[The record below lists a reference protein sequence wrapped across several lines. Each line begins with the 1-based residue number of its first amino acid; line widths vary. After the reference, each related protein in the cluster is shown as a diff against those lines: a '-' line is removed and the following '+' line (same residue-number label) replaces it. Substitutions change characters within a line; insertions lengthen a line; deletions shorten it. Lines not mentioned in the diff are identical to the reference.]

1 MMTAGEV
8 YSCRPWGDLMS
19 MKFHASYLR
28 TAALIVGIAA
38 SGSLA
43 HAADMPVK
51 AAPPVATPFFLVND
65 NSVSF
70 TYFPGST
77 DPGIW
82 GASYNARYQF
92 DLTHF
97 DVNRWGTNFID
108 ASYQQYGN
116 KDPIQS
122 MYGSRG
128 MVEADFLVRN
138 TLSGN
143 AFLGKNFFSNYIT
156 KDISFAYGGFSA
168 INDTFLAPQ
177 SQQYDVGVQFTLN
190 LPGTV
195 NLSVYAQ
202 KEYHNNTYNAVCSG
216 GFNSFAGQ
224 PSPTGA
230 NVAACAFT
238 GNQEFKWAPR
248 LELTLLEPLTFLP
261 TWLPMS
267 WNSFTGI
274 TFPKG
279 TGYSQAQIQ
288 TLINNGSCVATT
300 GGNNPSNQCSAEM
313 KTEIFTE
320 NRLVLDIGKMYL
332 NKAGL
337 WEGFVGYR
345 YWYNKFGTDHNAA
358 IFSVLAPNTS
368 IESTAF
374 VGTTYHFTN

>member
-1 MMTAGEV
+1 MNSTA
-8 YSCRPWGDLMS
+8 L
-19 MKFHASYLR
+19 A
-28 TAALIVGIAA
+28 TAVVVAFAA
-38 SGSLA
+38 SGTLA

-51 AAPPVATPFFLVND
+51 AAPVAAPFFLVND

-77 DPGIW
+77 DPGVY

-92 DLTHF
+92 DMTHF

-108 ASYQQYGN
+108 FNYQQFGD
-116 KDPIQS
+116 KDPIQT
-122 MYGSRG
+122 MYGSKG
-128 MVEADFLVRN
+128 SAEADALVRN

-156 KDISFAYGGFSA
+156 KDISFAYGGLFVVVD
-168 INDTFLAPQ
+168 NFLAPHTH
-177 SQQYDVGVQFTLN
+177 QYDLGVQFTLN

-195 NLSVYAQ
+195 NLSAYAQ
-202 KEYHNNTYNAVCSG
+202 KETHNNTFNAICNG
-216 GFNSFAGQ
+216 GPFGPSIGQ
-224 PSPTGA
+224 PSPA
-230 NVAACAFT
+230 NINGICPFT

-248 LELTLLEPLTFLP
+248 LELVMLEPLTFLP

-267 WNSFTGI
+267 WNSFTGV

-279 TGYSQAQIQ
+279 TGYSQSQIEQ
-288 TLINNGSCVATT
+288 LLATGCPT
-300 GGNNPSNQCSAEM
+300 GGNNPHNQCSAES
-313 KTEIFTE
+313 KTEIFSE
-320 NRLVLDIGKMYL
+320 NRLVLDIGKMYW

-345 YWYNKFGTDHNAA
+345 YWYNKFGTDHNA
-358 IFSVLAPNTS
+358 IVFSTFAPNTS

-374 VGTTYHFTN
+374 FGTTYHFTN

>member
-1 MMTAGEV
+1 MSIHSRLNSTA
-8 YSCRPWGDLMS
+8 L
-19 MKFHASYLR
+19 A
-28 TAALIVGIAA
+28 AALAVSFAA
-38 SGSLA
+38 SGTLA

-51 AAPPVATPFFLVND
+51 AAPVAAPFFLVND

-77 DPGIW
+77 DPGVY
-82 GASYNARYQF
+82 GSSYNPRYQF
-92 DLTHF
+92 DMTHF

-108 ASYQQYGN
+108 FNYQQYGD
-116 KDPIQS
+116 KDPIQT
-122 MYGSRG
+122 MYGSKG
-128 MVEADFLVRN
+128 SAEADALVRN

-143 AFLGKNFFSNYIT
+143 AFLGKNFFSNFIT
-156 KDISFAYGGFSA
+156 KDISFAYGGLFVVVD
-168 INDTFLAPQ
+168 NFLAPHTH
-177 SQQYDVGVQFTLN
+177 QYDIGAQFTLN

-202 KEYHNNTYNAVCSG
+202 KETHNNTYNAICTPNTFG
-216 GFNSFAGQ
+216 PFFGQ

-230 NVAACAFT
+230 NGGACPYT

-248 LELTLLEPLTFLP
+248 LELVILEPLTFLP

-267 WNSFTGI
+267 WNSFTGV

-279 TGYSQAQIQ
+279 TGYSQDHLAALQA
-288 TLINNGSCVATT
+288 GGGCVVTT
-300 GGNNPSNQCSAEM
+300 GGNNPNNPCSAFS
-313 KTEIFTE
+313 KTEIFSE
-320 NRLVLDIGKMYL
+320 NRLVLDVGKMYWG
-332 NKAGL
+332 KAGL

-358 IFSVLAPNTS
+358 IFSVLSPNTS

>member
-1 MMTAGEV
+1 MSIHSRFNSTALATV
-8 YSCRPWGDLMS
+8 LAVA
-19 MKFHASYLR
+19 F
-28 TAALIVGIAA
+28 AA

-51 AAPPVATPFFLVND
+51 AAPVATPFFLVND

-77 DPGIW
+77 DPGVY
-82 GASYNARYQF
+82 GASYNPRYQF

-108 ASYQQYGN
+108 ASYQQYGS

-128 MVEADFLVRN
+128 SGEADFLVRN

-143 AFLGKNFFSNYIT
+143 AFLGKGYFSNYIT
-156 KDISFAYGGFSA
+156 KDISFAYGGFTA
-168 INDTFLAPQ
+168 IVDNFLAPHT
-177 SQQYDVGVQFTLN
+177 QQGDLGAQFTLN

-202 KEYHNNTYNAVCSG
+202 KEFHNVTFNAVCSSLFSI
-216 GFNSFAGQ
+216 GFGMPAPANSNG
-224 PSPTGA
+224 T
-230 NVAACAFT
+230 CALT

-248 LELTLLEPLTFLP
+248 IELAIIEPLTFLP

-279 TGYSQAQIQ
+279 TGYSQAQI
-288 TLINNGSCVATT
+288 TALMPGCPT
-300 GGNNPSNQCSAEM
+300 GGNNPNNPCSAET

-320 NRLVLDIGKMYL
+320 NRLVLDIGKIYWA
-332 NKAGL
+332 KAGL
-337 WEGFVGYR
+337 WEAFVGYR
-345 YWYNKFGTDHNAA
+345 YWYNKFGTDHNALN
-358 IFSVLAPNTS
+358 FSVNAPNTS

>member
-1 MMTAGEV
+1 
-8 YSCRPWGDLMS
+8 MS
-19 MKFHASYLR
+19 MKFHARYLT
-28 TAALIVGIAA
+28 TAALVVGVAA
-38 SGSLA
+38 SGTLA

-51 AAPPVATPFFLVND
+51 AAPVATPFFLVND

-77 DPGIW
+77 DPGVY
-82 GASYNARYQF
+82 GATYNARYQF
-92 DLTHF
+92 DFTHF

-108 ASYQQYGN
+108 AAYLQYGN
-116 KDPIQS
+116 KDPIQT

-128 MVEADFLVRN
+128 MAEADFLVRN

-143 AFLGKNFFSNYIT
+143 AFLGKNFFSNYVT
-156 KDISFAYGGFSA
+156 KDISFAYGGFTA
-168 INDTFLAPQ
+168 ITDAFLAPQ
-177 SQQYDVGVQFTLN
+177 SQQFDAGVQFALN

-202 KEYHNNTYNAVCSG
+202 KEFHNNTYDAVCSPPFG
-216 GFNSFAGQ
+216 SFVGQ
-224 PSPTGA
+224 PATGGGA
-230 NVAACAFT
+230 NVAACQYT
-238 GNQEFKWAPR
+238 GNQEFKWTPR
-248 LELTLLEPLTFLP
+248 LELVTIEPLTFLP
-261 TWLPMS
+261 TWLPIS

-279 TGYSQAQIQ
+279 TGISSDHIAAMVGP
-288 TLINNGSCVATT
+288 TGTGCAATT
-300 GGNNPSNQCSAEM
+300 GGNNPANLCSAFS
-313 KTEIFTE
+313 KTEVFSE
-320 NRLVLDIGKMYL
+320 NRLVLDVGKMYWG
-332 NKAGL
+332 KAGL

-358 IFSVLAPNTS
+358 LFSVLAPNTA

>member
-1 MMTAGEV
+1 MSIHSCFNSTA
-8 YSCRPWGDLMS
+8 L
-19 MKFHASYLR
+19 A
-28 TAALIVGIAA
+28 TALVVAFAA
-38 SGSLA
+38 SGTLA
-43 HAADMPVK
+43 HAADMPV
-51 AAPPVATPFFLVND
+51 AAPVATPFFLVND

-77 DPGIW
+77 DPGVY
-82 GASYNARYQF
+82 GATYNPRYQF

-108 ASYQQYGN
+108 FNYQQYGD
-116 KDPIQS
+116 KDPIQT
-122 MYGSRG
+122 MYGSKG
-128 MVEADFLVRN
+128 SGEADALVRN

-156 KDISFAYGGFSA
+156 KDISFAYGGFF
-168 INDTFLAPQ
+168 NVVDNFLAPHAH
-177 SQQYDVGVQFTLN
+177 QYDIGAQFTLN

-202 KEYHNNTYNAVCSG
+202 KETHNNTYNAICTPNVFG
-216 GFNSFAGQ
+216 PFFGQ

-230 NVAACAFT
+230 NGAACAYT
-238 GNQEFKWAPR
+238 GNQEYKWIPR
-248 LELTLLEPLTFLP
+248 LELVMLEPLTFLP

-267 WNSFTGI
+267 WNSFTGVS
-274 TFPKG
+274 FPKG
-279 TGYSQAQIQ
+279 TGYSQSQIAQ
-288 TLINNGSCVATT
+288 LITNGSCAATT
-300 GGNNPSNQCSAEM
+300 GGNNPSNQCSAES
-313 KTEIFTE
+313 KTEIFSE
-320 NRLVLDIGKMYL
+320 NRLVLDIGKMYW

-358 IFSVLAPNTS
+358 LFSVLAPNTS